1 MFHNSQFLSLYRRI
15 KVRMFVMSN
24 EISAGKRIGAQKN
37 GKVHGIQF
45 VNSKSGCPE
54 NNLTYYTNKVASKIR
69 Q

>member
-1 MFHNSQFLSLYRRI
+1 
-15 KVRMFVMSN
+15 MSN